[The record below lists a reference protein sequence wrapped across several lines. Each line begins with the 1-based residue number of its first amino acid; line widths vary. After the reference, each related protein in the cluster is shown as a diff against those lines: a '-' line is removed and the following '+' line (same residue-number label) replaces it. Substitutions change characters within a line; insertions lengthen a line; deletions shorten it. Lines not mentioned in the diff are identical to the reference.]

1 MSPRTTADRPSMG
14 DAHRSLR
21 DQAYVELRERI
32 IEGQYAA
39 GHRLVEREIAEELGV
54 SRIPVRE
61 AMQRLET
68 EGFIAIQPRKG
79 AVVADFGPED
89 ARHFFAVRESLEALA
104 AGLAAEHATDAELRA
119 LERILDRSR
128 RAAETGRLREA
139 VALNAD
145 FHQQIV
151 DMSGNPLLKDLMT
164 PLDGRLR
171 RLFRLTSTP
180 EDGAAMCGEHE
191 KLYAAIASRDA
202 TKAAELARRHVVGT
216 HANTLTMLKSSD
228 ADSEATD

>member
-1 MSPRTTADRPSMG
+1 MSPRATADRPSMG

-68 EGFIAIQPRKG
+68 EGFISIQPRKG

-104 AGLAAEHATDAELRA
+104 AGLAAEHGTDAELRA

-128 RAAETGRLREA
+128 RAAEAGRLREA

-191 KLYAAIASRDA
+191 KLYAAIAARDA
-202 TKAAELARRHVVGT
+202 AKASELARTHVLGT
-216 HANTLTMLKSSD
+216 HANTLTMLQSS
-228 ADSEATD
+228 APEATT

>member
-1 MSPRTTADRPSMG
+1 MSPRTTADRPNMG

-32 IEGQYAA
+32 IEGQYPA

-68 EGFIAIQPRKG
+68 EGFVAIQPRKG

-104 AGLAAEHATDAELRA
+104 AGLAATHASDAELRA
-119 LERILDRSR
+119 LERIVERSR
-128 RAAETGRLREA
+128 RAAEAGRLREA

-191 KLYAAIASRDA
+191 RLYAAIASRDA
-202 TKAAELARRHVVGT
+202 EQAAELARRHVVGT
-216 HANTLTMLKSSD
+216 HENALGMLAHDTAAESR
-228 ADSEATD
+228 